1 MSKRSKKSN
10 KYPAN
15 SLLLP
20 DITVKPLNREG
31 ASKLKAS
38 NSENNLKKSKPLK
51 PSLSIKSLS
60 VNQKYAKTKSGNNL
74 DNDNLTNFQ
83 DLNINNESD
92 DFDCSSN
99 LLRAKDSLENLIK
112 TERFLENPE
121 LNIGCPSTSSSPDTL
136 SPRSLPAL
144 NESTKST
151 VASKSSAWESN
162 EKMTKCRRS
171 KERKK
176 KGGKTVEAISVK
188 LPKCDNRDFKSGDDE
203 KAASSPSTSH
213 LSGDN
218 FAYVAYEP
226 KTSRSVVFTNE
237 VMVVYFNGEHVVSEA
252 KEPLKKELEQQV
264 RNKEMRKG
272 HLLYN

>member
-1 MSKRSKKSN
+1 MSKRSKKNN

-38 NSENNLKKSKPLK
+38 NSENNLKKCKPLK
-51 PSLSIKSLS
+51 PSLSIKSWS
-60 VNQKYAKTKSGNNL
+60 VNQKYAKNKIANNL
-74 DNDNLTNFQ
+74 DDDNLNNFQ
-83 DLNINNESD
+83 DLNISNESD
-92 DFDCSSN
+92 DYDCSSN
-99 LLRAKDSLENLIK
+99 LLRAKDSLENLLK
-112 TERFLENPE
+112 TERFLENAE
-121 LNIGCPSTSSSPDTL
+121 LNVGSPSTSSSPETL

-144 NESTKST
+144 NEGATKST
-151 VASKSSAWESN
+151 AASKSSAWES
-162 EKMTKCRRS
+162 KMTKNRRT

-176 KGGKTVEAISVK
+176 KGGKTTDFK

-203 KAASSPSTSH
+203 KAAATSSNNL
-213 LSGDN
+213 LSDN
-218 FAYVAYEP
+218 FAFVAYEP

-237 VMVVYFNGEHVVSEA
+237 VMVVYFNGEHVISES